1 MDFLEKICYTRK
13 NNIGI
18 NNIFWGRVKNPGGYY
33 YQSFVQKRVGT
44 KYKTIHI
51 WPYPQNLA
59 IPCYY

>member
-33 YQSFVQKRVGT
+33 YQSFANNEAGVGNT
-44 KYKTIHI
+44 TIVLFYI
-51 WPYPQNLA
+51 SFISLYFL
-59 IPCYY
+59 